1 MSEEKINIP
10 FDNLLPKNDLPITED
25 SSFKALEYAIDDK
38 RICNIGITGNY
49 GSGKSSF
56 LLSFFKLKKIEEK
69 CVNVS
74 LASFS
79 SNEDSSENK
88 KVINETEIELD
99 NENII
104 VSRIKGINS
113 EVESIKS
120 DDKQNQQSVS
130 DCFMEL
136 SKEQL
141 QNIEISILHQLIYKH
156 SVKELPNSRL
166 PRITGFSSKESRNLF
181 KEIIFFSIFF
191 FLILLA
197 FLFPNNLTFI
207 KPFAIK
213 PIRTFLFVIGGICC
227 VEPFSKFCI
236 WLIRKIKN
244 TSLKRVS
251 FKNAEVELDSYK
263 SDSILN
269 QRLDE
274 ILYFFEQTKYEYVVF
289 EDLDRFNSNQ
299 IFIHLREINKILNEN
314 NKINRSIKFIYAVKD
329 QMFKNE
335 ERVKFFDFII
345 PIIPIINNSSAASEL
360 IDQSKNY
367 PSYFEKFD
375 SNYFAEIGSFI
386 NDFRLLKNIL
396 NEYYIYHDKLKM
408 PQENNQK
415 LFSLIV
421 YKNLYPIDFSNMQRK
436 TGDIEFAFNWK
447 KQVAKELNESNNA
460 KINSYQEHI
469 EKIKKECT
477 KNVSELKLIYLT
489 EYARLQNITVDSNQL
504 YELSKNDSFLD
515 TKTSFTLT
523 VYQKM
528 YSTRSISFNY
538 SFFEKI
544 TIDGLS
550 YLDRKQTV
558 ENGITVEVNHYLEL
572 IRNERDIQS
581 KLSMMPFSEIY
592 NRASDKKKKEL
603 NLYKNQLYFLRRNF
617 IDENYRDYISLFKEG
632 VLTATDHDF
641 INSVR
646 IKDYVNPETSLNNL
660 SVIFESIKDEFI
672 NNSPALLNF
681 DLLNY
686 LLDNKSEYEG
696 ELRILLNQI
705 IDEDNLNFLNNYI
718 SNNDPTNYFN
728 ISVELIDDF
737 CDRLLQRANSE
748 IDLLTYCY
756 LIIRSI
762 NNQNIERL
770 ATKRRFIDFLNNH
783 SEILRLI
790 KNEDDISSILENL
803 KYLKICFVSL
813 EIEDLTNTLVFEYI
827 IDNVLFEPNKQN
839 IYVITQK
846 LDNSNDGIY
855 TKILKSNNIN
865 LIDYINQNLIYFVSQ
880 ILLDSNEI
888 HEDENS
894 IIKLL
899 NTNILSLDDKYRLIE
914 IMDIQISFITSVE
927 NLELYDVLF
936 KENKVFP
943 NWENIYS
950 YYKTKNDI
958 NDILIS
964 YIKEGENSNIIGNEM
979 FDEQNK
985 FKSEY
990 SSFATLLYQNEK
1002 ITVKEIENL
1011 EKNDKFYL
1019 DDFNYELISMEK
1031 LEKLIETKSIEF
1043 SQKNL
1048 NSLRNINQQLAD
1060 KFVYKN
1066 KTNYIKSYKDFD
1078 LNYSELSQFIY
1089 DEKLPEN
1096 DKTTNVDKI
1105 LILKNNLD
1113 KLCSK
1118 DVKIQVLD
1126 LIEEENLFEMLNK
1139 QNIINLLH
1147 SKDFIFGEKNNTNRA
1162 KKRIVLLAKTNTFF
1176 DNTEFMDEIIKLE
1189 NDFDKLNSHKTA
1201 TIEDQEGILLPLCDI
1216 LRERQI
1222 IRNYKV
1228 NNGKIILKK

>member
-1 MSEEKINIP
+1 MNEEKINIP
-10 FDNLLPKNDLPITED
+10 FDNLLPKNDLPITDD
-25 SSFKALEYAIDDK
+25 SSFKALEYAISDQ
-38 RICNIGITGNY
+38 RIRNIGITGNY
-49 GSGKSSF
+49 GAGKSSF
-56 LLSFFKLKKIEEK
+56 LLSFFNHKNLEEK
-69 CVNVS
+69 CLNVS

-79 SNEDSSENK
+79 LNGDSSEDK

-156 SVKELPNSRL
+156 SVKDLPNSRL
-166 PRITGFSSKESRNLF
+166 PRITGFSIHESRNLF
-181 KEIIFFSIFF
+181 KEIIFFSLFF
-191 FLILLA
+191 FLIILA
-197 FLFPNNLTFI
+197 FFFPNNLSLI
-207 KPFAIK
+207 KPFAIE
-213 PIRTFLFVIGGICC
+213 PIRVFLFLSGVICC

-523 VYQKM
+523 VYQNM

-538 SFFEKI
+538 SYFEKI

-581 KLSMMPFSEIY
+581 KLIMMPFSEIY
-592 NRASDKKKKEL
+592 NRASDEKKKEL
-603 NLYKNQLYFLRRNF
+603 NLSKNKLYFLRRNL

-718 SNNDPTNYFN
+718 SNNAPTNYFN

-899 NTNILSLDDKYRLIE
+899 NTNTLSLDDKYRLIE

-943 NWENIYS
+943 NWENIYN

-1002 ITVKEIENL
+1002 ITVKEIDNL
-1011 EKNDKFYL
+1011 EKNAKF
-1019 DDFNYELISMEK
+1019 
-1031 LEKLIETKSIEF
+1031 
-1043 SQKNL
+1043 
-1048 NSLRNINQQLAD
+1048 
-1060 KFVYKN
+1060 
-1066 KTNYIKSYKDFD
+1066 
-1078 LNYSELSQFIY
+1078 
-1089 DEKLPEN
+1089 
-1096 DKTTNVDKI
+1096 
-1105 LILKNNLD
+1105 
-1113 KLCSK
+1113 
-1118 DVKIQVLD
+1118 
-1126 LIEEENLFEMLNK
+1126 
-1139 QNIINLLH
+1139 H
-1147 SKDFIFGEKNNTNRA
+1147 
-1162 KKRIVLLAKTNTFF
+1162 
-1176 DNTEFMDEIIKLE
+1176 
-1189 NDFDKLNSHKTA
+1189 
-1201 TIEDQEGILLPLCDI
+1201 
-1216 LRERQI
+1216 
-1222 IRNYKV
+1222 
-1228 NNGKIILKK
+1228 

>member
-1 MSEEKINIP
+1 MGIRGECKMKEVKNNIP

-25 SSFKALEYAIDDK
+25 SSFKALEYAISDQ
-38 RICNIGITGNY
+38 RITNIGITGNY
-49 GSGKSSF
+49 GAGKSSF
-56 LLSFFKLKKIEEK
+56 LLSFFNHKNLEEK
-69 CVNVS
+69 CINVS

-79 SNEDSSENK
+79 LNGDSSKNKESKNESEIKEDDESTEN
-88 KVINETEIELD
+88 EEILLFDSTD
-99 NENII
+99 NNF
-104 VSRIKGINS
+104 V
-113 EVESIKS
+113 
-120 DDKQNQQSVS
+120 
-130 DCFMEL
+130 EL

-166 PRITGFSSKESRNLF
+166 PRITGFSIQESRNLF

-213 PIRTFLFVIGGICC
+213 PIRTFLFLCGFICC
-227 VEPFSKFCI
+227 IEPFSKFCI

-345 PIIPIINNSSAASEL
+345 PIIPVINNSSAASEL

-367 PSYFEKFD
+367 SSYFEKID
-375 SNYFAEIGSFI
+375 TNYFAEIGSFI

-396 NEYYIYHDKLKM
+396 NEYYIYHDKLNMKS
-408 PQENNQK
+408 ENNKK

-436 TGDIEFAFNWK
+436 IGDIEFAFNWK
-447 KQVAKELNESNNA
+447 KQIAKELNDSNNA

-469 EKIKKECT
+469 EKIKKECA
-477 KNVSELKLIYLT
+477 KNVSELKMIYLT
-489 EYARLQNITVDSNQL
+489 EYARLQHITVDSNQL
-504 YELSKNDSFLD
+504 YNLSKDDAFLD
-515 TKTSFTLT
+515 TKKSTSILI
-523 VYQKM
+523 YQSG
-528 YSTRSISFNY
+528 YHPRPIDFEY

-558 ENGITVEVNHYLEL
+558 ENGISVEVNHYLEL
-572 IRNERDIQS
+572 IRKERDLQS
-581 KLSMMPFSEIY
+581 KLVMMPFSEIY
-592 NRASDKKKKEL
+592 NRASEESKKEL
-603 NLYKNQLYFLRRNF
+603 KLSKNQLYFLRRNL

-632 VLTATDHDF
+632 VLTVTENDF

-660 SVIFESIKDEFI
+660 PVIFESIRDEFI

-686 LLDNKSEYEG
+686 LLNNKSKYEF
-696 ELRILLNQI
+696 ELRLLLNQI
-705 IDEDNLNFLNNYI
+705 IDEKGLIFLNNYI
-718 SNNDPTNYFN
+718 SHRNDISKYFN
-728 ISVELIDDF
+728 ASIELIEGFWDK
-737 CDRLLQRANSE
+737 LLIKTNTE
-748 IDLLTYCY
+748 DDLLNYCY
-756 LIIRSI
+756 LILKSI
-762 NNQNIERL
+762 NDENREIIKKDNKYISY
-770 ATKRRFIDFLNNH
+770 LNTH
-783 SEILRLI
+783 SGILQLL
-790 KNEDDISSILENL
+790 KNEDNIESILNNLKNVKICFETLDIEDISSTVI
-803 KYLKICFVSL
+803 
-813 EIEDLTNTLVFEYI
+813 FEYLI
-827 IDNVLFEPNKQN
+827 SNRLFKINKLN
-839 IYVITQK
+839 LYTITK
-846 LDNSNDGIY
+846 NLDDTTDGIY
-855 TKILKSNNIN
+855 TKILKCNNQNFINLVNENIN
-865 LIDYINQNLIYFVSQ
+865 ILVKE

-888 HEDENS
+888 NEDENVITALLNS
-894 IIKLL
+894 ENIEIEDKYEIIK
-899 NTNILSLDDKYRLIE
+899 K
-914 IMDIQISFITSVE
+914 MDRQIFFVSKINNSD
-927 NLELYDVLF
+927 LYDVLF

-943 NWENIYS
+943 NWENIYNYFKS
-950 YYKTKNDI
+950 KNDI

-964 YIKEGENSNIIGNEM
+964 YIKEGENSYIIGNEK
-979 FDEQNK
+979 FGEQNK

-1011 EKNDKFYL
+1011 EKNNEKYL
-1019 DDFNYELISMEK
+1019 DDFNYELISTEK
-1031 LEKLIETKSIEF
+1031 LEKLMEILAIEF

-1048 NSLRNINQQLAD
+1048 DSIRSINQDLAD
-1060 KFVYKN
+1060 KFVFLN
-1066 KTNYIKSYKDFD
+1066 KLTYIDSYNDFV
-1078 LNYSELSQFIY
+1078 LRYSELSQFIY
-1089 DEKLPEN
+1089 DEE
-1096 DKTTNVDKI
+1096 I
-1105 LILKNNLD
+1105 LIGEKIFILKHNLD
-1113 KLCSK
+1113 KLCAP
-1118 DVKIQVLD
+1118 DVKFEVLQ
-1126 LIEEENLFEMLNK
+1126 LIEEGNLFDKLSKN
-1139 QNIINLLH
+1139 NVINLLN
-1147 SKDFIFGEKNNTNRA
+1147 SKDFIFGEKNNTNRT
-1162 KKRIVLLAKTNTFF
+1162 KKRILLLAKTNNLF
-1176 DNTEFMDEIIKLE
+1176 DNTEFLSEVIKIE

-1201 TIEDQEGILLPLCDI
+1201 TIEDKEGNLLPLCDV
-1216 LRERQI
+1216 LKDRQI
-1222 IRNYKV
+1222 IHNYKV
-1228 NNGKIILKK
+1228 NNGKIILKKY

>member
-1 MSEEKINIP
+1 MGIRGECKMKEVKNNIP
-10 FDNLLPKNDLPITED
+10 FDNLLPKNDLPITDD
-25 SSFKALEYAIDDK
+25 SSFKALEYAISDQ
-38 RICNIGITGNY
+38 RIRNIGITGNY
-49 GSGKSSF
+49 GAGKSSF
-56 LLSFFKLKKIEEK
+56 LLSFFNHKNLEEK
-69 CVNVS
+69 CINVS

-79 SNEDSSENK
+79 LNGDSSKNKESKNESEIKEDDESTEN
-88 KVINETEIELD
+88 EEILLFDSTD
-99 NENII
+99 NNF
-104 VSRIKGINS
+104 V
-113 EVESIKS
+113 
-120 DDKQNQQSVS
+120 
-130 DCFMEL
+130 EL

-166 PRITGFSSKESRNLF
+166 PRITGFSIQESRNLF

-213 PIRTFLFVIGGICC
+213 PIRTFLFLCGFICC
-227 VEPFSKFCI
+227 IEPFSKFCI

-345 PIIPIINNSSAASEL
+345 PIIPVINNSSAASEL

-367 PSYFEKFD
+367 SSYFEKID
-375 SNYFAEIGSFI
+375 TNYFAEIGSFI

-396 NEYYIYHDKLKM
+396 NEYYIYHDKLNMKS
-408 PQENNQK
+408 ENNKK

-436 TGDIEFAFNWK
+436 IGDIEFAFNWK
-447 KQVAKELNESNNA
+447 KQIAKELNDSNNA

-477 KNVSELKLIYLT
+477 KNVSELKMIYLT
-489 EYARLQNITVDSNQL
+489 EYARLQHITVDSNQL
-504 YELSKNDSFLD
+504 YNLSKDDAFLD
-515 TKTSFTLT
+515 TKKSTSILIYQSGYSPRT
-523 VYQKM
+523 VN
-528 YSTRSISFNY
+528 FDY

-544 TIDGLS
+544 TIDGLPYS
-550 YLDRKQTV
+550 DRKQIV
-558 ENGITVEVNHYLEL
+558 ENGISVEVNHYLEL
-572 IRNERDIQS
+572 IRKERDLQS
-581 KLSMMPFSEIY
+581 KLVMMPFSEIY
-592 NRASDKKKKEL
+592 NRASEESKKEL
-603 NLYKNQLYFLRRNF
+603 KLSKNQLYFLRRNL

-632 VLTATDHDF
+632 VLTVTENDF

-660 SVIFESIKDEFI
+660 PVIFESIRDEFI

-686 LLDNKSEYEG
+686 LLNNKSKYEF
-696 ELRILLNQI
+696 ELRLLLNQI
-705 IDEDNLNFLNNYI
+705 IDEKDLIFLNNYI
-718 SNNDPTNYFN
+718 SHRNDISKYFN
-728 ISVELIDDF
+728 ASIELIEGFWDK
-737 CDRLLQRANSE
+737 LLIKTNTE
-748 IDLLTYCY
+748 DDLLNYCY
-756 LIIRSI
+756 LILKSI
-762 NNQNIERL
+762 NDENREIIKKDNKYISY
-770 ATKRRFIDFLNNH
+770 LNTH
-783 SEILRLI
+783 SGILQLL
-790 KNEDDISSILENL
+790 KNEDNIESILNNLKNVKICFETLDIEDISSTVI
-803 KYLKICFVSL
+803 
-813 EIEDLTNTLVFEYI
+813 FEYLI
-827 IDNVLFEPNKQN
+827 SNRLFKINKLN
-839 IYVITQK
+839 LYTITK
-846 LDNSNDGIY
+846 NLDDTTDGIY
-855 TKILKSNNIN
+855 TKILKCNNQNFINLVNENIN
-865 LIDYINQNLIYFVSQ
+865 ILVKE

-888 HEDENS
+888 NEDENVITALLNS
-894 IIKLL
+894 ENIEIEDKYEIIK
-899 NTNILSLDDKYRLIE
+899 K
-914 IMDIQISFITSVE
+914 MDRQIFFVSKINNSD
-927 NLELYDVLF
+927 LYDVLF

-943 NWENIYS
+943 NWENIYNYFKS
-950 YYKTKNDI
+950 KNDI

-964 YIKEGENSNIIGNEM
+964 YIKEGENSYIIGNEK
-979 FDEQNK
+979 FGEQNK

-1011 EKNDKFYL
+1011 EKNNEKYL
-1019 DDFNYELISMEK
+1019 DDFNYELISTEK
-1031 LEKLIETKSIEF
+1031 LEKLMEILAIEF

-1048 NSLRNINQQLAD
+1048 DSIRSINQDLAD
-1060 KFVYKN
+1060 KFVFLN
-1066 KTNYIKSYKDFD
+1066 KLTYIDSYNDFV
-1078 LNYSELSQFIY
+1078 LRYSELSQFIY
-1089 DEKLPEN
+1089 DEE
-1096 DKTTNVDKI
+1096 I
-1105 LILKNNLD
+1105 LIGEKIFILKHNLD
-1113 KLCSK
+1113 KLCAP
-1118 DVKIQVLD
+1118 DVKFEVLQ
-1126 LIEEENLFEMLNK
+1126 LIEEGNLFDKLSKN
-1139 QNIINLLH
+1139 NVINLLN
-1147 SKDFIFGEKNNTNRA
+1147 SKDFIFGEKNSTNRT
-1162 KKRIVLLAKTNTFF
+1162 KKRILLLAKTNNLF
-1176 DNTEFMDEIIKLE
+1176 DNTEFLSEVIKIE

-1201 TIEDQEGILLPLCDI
+1201 TIEDKEGNLLPLCDV
-1216 LRERQI
+1216 LKDRQI
-1222 IRNYKV
+1222 IHNYKV
-1228 NNGKIILKK
+1228 NNGKITLKKY